1 MSGPAI
7 DYEKVYLKPAELCIS
22 RVPTLVTTILGSC
35 VAVTM
40 RHPKLGVSAICHAL
54 QPDCSR
60 RSTECARHC
69 DKKYQYVSC
78 VIPEMLSRLETVGAN
93 REMLEVKLFGGA
105 AVLTTSTNQSIGRQ
119 NIDVALATLKHL
131 GFDLKAHQVG
141 GTRGRKII
149 FNTHTGEVSLKY
161 IQYTEVLRSIGTVQQ
176 KNGSERDRQSWS
188 RHSIRH

>member
-1 MSGPAI
+1 MTGSDI
-7 DYEKVYLKPAELCIS
+7 DYEKVYLKPSELCIS

-60 RSTECARHC
+60 RSAGCLRHC
-69 DKKYQYVSC
+69 EKKYQYASC
-78 VIPEMLSRLETVGAN
+78 VIPEMLYRLETLGAN

-105 AVLTTSTNQSIGRQ
+105 TVLTTSNNQSIGRQ
-119 NIDVALATLKHL
+119 NVDVALSTLKQL
-131 GFDLKAHQVG
+131 GFNLKAHQVG

-149 FNTHTGEVSLKY
+149 FNTHTGEVSLKHIRY
-161 IQYTEVLRSIGTVQQ
+161 AEVLQSIGTMQQ
-176 KNGSERDRQSWS
+176 KNGSEIGRQSWS
-188 RHSIRH
+188 L